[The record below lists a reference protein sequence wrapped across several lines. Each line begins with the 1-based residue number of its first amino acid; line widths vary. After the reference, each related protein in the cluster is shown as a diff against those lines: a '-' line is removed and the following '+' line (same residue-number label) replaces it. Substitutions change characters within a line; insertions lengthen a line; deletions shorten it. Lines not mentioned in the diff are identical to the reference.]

1 MMNGRT
7 CLITGATDGI
17 GKEAAIELA
26 KKGCNLI
33 LIGRNKKKGEK
44 VVEQIRKVAE
54 SYVDIDYFTAD
65 LMLMKEVSRVA
76 DEVSRKYPKIDVLL
90 NNVGAYF
97 AFRGVTEEGFE
108 RTFALNHLGYFLMT
122 KKLLPLVEKS
132 NYKRIVNVSSSAHY
146 GIDFEFDNLNG
157 EKKYSGFDVYKK
169 SKLANVM
176 FTYELAK
183 RVKDKGITA
192 NCLHPGFVSTNFGK
206 NNNFLW
212 RNVIRVAMWLTAINV
227 KDGAKTSIH
236 LACSDEVKDITGRF
250 FANCEVKKGSS
261 KAKNE
266 EHNRR
271 LWDISE
277 DYVKKFV

>member
-1 MMNGRT
+1 MRGLT
-7 CLITGATDGI
+7 SLITGATDGI

-33 LIGRNKKKGEK
+33 LIGRSKEKVDK
-44 VVEQIRKVAE
+44 VVEEIRKVAD

-97 AFRGVTEEGFE
+97 AFRDVTEEGFE

-132 NYKRIVNVSSSAHY
+132 DYKRIVNVSSSAHY
-146 GIDFEFDNLNG
+146 GIDFEFDNMNG
-157 EKKYSGFDVYKK
+157 EKKYSGFDIYKR

-183 RVKDKGITA
+183 RIEGTGITA

-212 RNVIRVAMWLTAINV
+212 RNVIRVAMWLTAISV

-250 FANCEVKKGSS
+250 FANSQIKKGSS

-266 EHNRR
+266 EHNRK
-271 LWDISE
+271 LWELSE
-277 DYVKKFV
+277 EFVEKFV

>member
-1 MMNGRT
+1 MNGRT

-33 LIGRNKKKGEK
+33 LIGRNKEKGEK
-44 VVEQIRKVAE
+44 VVEQIRKIAD

-76 DEVSRKYPKIDVLL
+76 DEVSRKYPKIDILL

-97 AFRGVTEEGFE
+97 AFRDVTEEGFE

-122 KKLLPLVEKS
+122 KKLLPLIEKS

-157 EKKYSGFDVYKK
+157 EKKYSGFDIYKK

-250 FANCEVKKGSS
+250 FANCQVKKGSS
-261 KAKNE
+261 KAKND
-266 EHNRR
+266 EHNRK

>member
-1 MMNGRT
+1 MNGRT
-7 CLITGATDGI
+7 CLISGATDGI

-33 LIGRNKKKGEK
+33 LIGRNKEKGDK
-44 VVEQIRKVAE
+44 VVEQIRKIAD

-76 DEVSRKYPKIDVLL
+76 DEVSRKYPKIDILL

-157 EKKYSGFDVYKK
+157 EKKYSGFDIYKK

-183 RVKDKGITA
+183 RVKDRGITA

-250 FANCEVKKGSS
+250 FANCQVKKGSS
-261 KAKNE
+261 KAKND
-266 EHNRR
+266 EHNRK

>member
-1 MMNGRT
+1 MNGRT

-44 VVEQIRKVAE
+44 VVKQIRKVAD

-65 LMLMKEVSRVA
+65 LMLMKEVSRVS

-97 AFRGVTEEGFE
+97 AFRGLTKEGFE

-250 FANCEVKKGSS
+250 FANCEVKRGSS

-266 EHNRR
+266 EHNQR

>member
-1 MMNGRT
+1 MNGRT

-33 LIGRNKKKGEK
+33 LIGRNKEKGDK
-44 VVEQIRKVAE
+44 VVEQIRKIAD

-76 DEVSRKYPKIDVLL
+76 DEVSRKYPKIDILL

-157 EKKYSGFDVYKK
+157 EKKYSGFDIYKK

-227 KDGAKTSIH
+227 KDGAKTIIH

-266 EHNRR
+266 EHNRK

>member
-1 MMNGRT
+1 MRGLT

-33 LIGRNKKKGEK
+33 LIGRSKEKGDK
-44 VVEQIRKVAE
+44 VVEEIRKVAD

-76 DEVSRKYPKIDVLL
+76 DEVSSKYPKIDILL

-97 AFRGVTEEGFE
+97 AFRDVTEEGFE

-132 NYKRIVNVSSSAHY
+132 DYKRIVNVSSSAHY
-146 GIDFEFDNLNG
+146 GIDFEFDNMNG
-157 EKKYSGFDVYKK
+157 EKKYSGFDTYKK

-212 RNVIRVAMWLTAINV
+212 RNVIRVAMWLTAISV

-250 FANCEVKKGSS
+250 FAASKVKKGSS

-266 EHNRR
+266 EHNRK
-271 LWDISE
+271 LWELSE
-277 DYVKKFV
+277 EAVAKFL

>member
-1 MMNGRT
+1 MRGLT
-7 CLITGATDGI
+7 SLITGATDGI

-33 LIGRNKKKGEK
+33 LIGRSKEKGDK
-44 VVEQIRKVAE
+44 VVEEIRKVAD

-97 AFRGVTEEGFE
+97 AFRDVTEEGFE

-132 NYKRIVNVSSSAHY
+132 DYKRIVNVSSSAHY
-146 GIDFEFDNLNG
+146 GIDFEFDNMNG

-183 RVKDKGITA
+183 RIEGTGITA

-212 RNVIRVAMWLTAINV
+212 RNVIRVAMWLTAISV

-250 FANCEVKKGSS
+250 FANSQIKKGSS

-266 EHNRR
+266 EHNRK
-271 LWDISE
+271 LWELSE
-277 DYVKKFV
+277 EFVEKFV

>member
-1 MMNGRT
+1 MRGLT

-33 LIGRNKKKGEK
+33 LIGRSKEKGDK
-44 VVEQIRKVAE
+44 VVEEIRKVAD

-76 DEVSRKYPKIDVLL
+76 DEVSRKYPKIDILL

-97 AFRGVTEEGFE
+97 AFRDVTEEGFE

-132 NYKRIVNVSSSAHY
+132 DYKRIVNVSSSAHY
-146 GIDFEFDNLNG
+146 GIDFEFDNMNG

-183 RVKDKGITA
+183 RIEGTGITA

-212 RNVIRVAMWLTAINV
+212 RNVIRVAMWLTAISV

-250 FANCEVKKGSS
+250 FANSQIKKGSS

-266 EHNRR
+266 EHNRK
-271 LWDISE
+271 LWELSE
-277 DYVKKFV
+277 EFVEKFV

>member
-1 MMNGRT
+1 MNGRT

-33 LIGRNKKKGEK
+33 LIGRSKEKGEK

-54 SYVDIDYFTAD
+54 SHVDIDYFTAD

-76 DEVSRKYPKIDVLL
+76 DEVSRKYPRIDILL
-90 NNVGAYF
+90 NNVGALF
-97 AFRGVTEEGFE
+97 TFRGVTEEGFE

-132 NYKRIVNVSSSAHY
+132 DYKRIVNVSSSAHY
-146 GIDFEFDNLNG
+146 GIDFEFDNING
-157 EKKYSGFDVYKK
+157 EKKYTGFDTYKK

-183 RVKDKGITA
+183 RIEGTGITA

-206 NNNFLW
+206 NNSFLW
-212 RNVIRVAMWLTAINV
+212 RNFIRVAMWLIAINV

-236 LACSDEVKDITGRF
+236 LACSDEVKDITGKF

-266 EHNRR
+266 EHNQK
-271 LWDISE
+271 LWELSE
-277 DYVKKFV
+277 DFVKPFL

>member
-1 MMNGRT
+1 MRGLT

-44 VVEQIRKVAE
+44 VVEQIRKVAD

-76 DEVSRKYPKIDVLL
+76 DEVSRKYPKIDILL

-157 EKKYSGFDVYKK
+157 EKKYSGFDIYKK

-183 RVKDKGITA
+183 RVKDRGITA

-250 FANCEVKKGSS
+250 FANCQVKKGSS
-261 KAKNE
+261 KAKND
-266 EHNRR
+266 EHNRK

>member
-1 MMNGRT
+1 MNGRT

-33 LIGRNKKKGEK
+33 LIGRNKEKGEK
-44 VVEQIRKVAE
+44 VVEQIRKIAE

-76 DEVSRKYPKIDVLL
+76 DEVSRKYPKIDILL

-250 FANCEVKKGSS
+250 FANCQVKKGSS
-261 KAKNE
+261 KAKND
-266 EHNRR
+266 EHNRK

>member
-1 MMNGRT
+1 
-7 CLITGATDGI
+7 
-17 GKEAAIELA
+17 
-26 KKGCNLI
+26 
-33 LIGRNKKKGEK
+33 
-44 VVEQIRKVAE
+44 
-54 SYVDIDYFTAD
+54 
-65 LMLMKEVSRVA
+65 MLMKEVSRVA

-97 AFRGVTEEGFE
+97 AFRDITEEGFE

-132 NYKRIVNVSSSAHY
+132 DYKRIVNVSSSAHY
-146 GIDFEFDNLNG
+146 GIDFEFDNMNG
-157 EKKYSGFDVYKK
+157 EKKYSGFDIYKR

-183 RVKDKGITA
+183 RIEGTGITA
-192 NCLHPGFVSTNFGK
+192 NCLHHGFVSTNFGK

-212 RNVIRVAMWLTAINV
+212 RNVIRVAMWLTAISV

-250 FANCEVKKGSS
+250 FANSQIKKGSS

-266 EHNRR
+266 EHNRK
-271 LWDISE
+271 LWELSE
-277 DYVKKFV
+277 EFVEKFV

>member
-1 MMNGRT
+1 MNGRT

-33 LIGRNKKKGEK
+33 LIGRNKEKGDK
-44 VVEQIRKVAE
+44 VVEQIRKIAD

-76 DEVSRKYPKIDVLL
+76 DEVSRKYPKIDILL

-122 KKLLPLVEKS
+122 KKLLPLIEKS

-157 EKKYSGFDVYKK
+157 EKKYSGFDIYKK

-250 FANCEVKKGSS
+250 FANCQVKKGSS
-261 KAKNE
+261 KAKND
-266 EHNRR
+266 EHNRK

>member
-1 MMNGRT
+1 MNGRT

-33 LIGRNKKKGEK
+33 LIGRSKEKGEK

-54 SYVDIDYFTAD
+54 SHVDIDYFTAD

-76 DEVSRKYPKIDVLL
+76 DEVSRKYPRIDILL
-90 NNVGAYF
+90 NNVGAVF

-132 NYKRIVNVSSSAHY
+132 DYKRIVNVSSSAHY
-146 GIDFEFDNLNG
+146 GIDFEFDNING
-157 EKKYSGFDVYKK
+157 EKKYTGFDTYKK

-183 RVKDKGITA
+183 RIEGTGITA

-206 NNNFLW
+206 NNSFLW
-212 RNVIRVAMWLTAINV
+212 RNFIRVAMWLIAINV

-236 LACSDEVKDITGRF
+236 LACSDEVKDITGKF

-266 EHNRR
+266 EHNQK
-271 LWDISE
+271 LWDLSE
-277 DYVKKFV
+277 EFVKPFL

>member
-1 MMNGRT
+1 MNGRT

-33 LIGRNKKKGEK
+33 LIGRNKEKGEK
-44 VVEQIRKVAE
+44 VVEQIRKVAD

-97 AFRGVTEEGFE
+97 AFRGLTEEGFE

-157 EKKYSGFDVYKK
+157 EKKYSGFDIYKK

-266 EHNRR
+266 EHNRK